1 MMRTTLQGEVAALE
15 ADLRKATM
23 KAGKLAAQLGTGTDA
38 AVRSRREARH
48 QELCTER
55 DKIHER
61 LRAAQGWLRAASNC
75 EHHHT
80 HTMPGL
86 MTSCSSTHGKV
97 RMMQTGEVVR
107 FSRHGRLAEATC
119 GPVAVTLILED
130 KEDKKKMHVLSVENK
145 HPILEFWGTVASLKL
160 DRGFGIIR
168 MDDGTL
174 INGTETVLFHV
185 ADLNGREGKAS
196 GCVPKESLREGMVV
210 SFRVDIKTDNAAL
223 WVAVALREV
232 RPDPAPAP
240 AWPQDVA
247 WGWEGVSGG
256 VDWSSNPY
264 EATGG
269 W

>member
-1 MMRTTLQGEVAALE
+1 MLKIRTTLQGEVAALE

-23 KAGKLAAQLGTGTDA
+23 KAGKLAAQLRTCTDA

-61 LRAAQGWLRAASNC
+61 LRAAQGRLRAASKC
-75 EHHHT
+75 EHQHT

-86 MTSCSSTHGKV
+86 MTSRTSTHGKV

-107 FSRHGRLAEATC
+107 FARHGQLAEATC

-130 KEDKKKMHVLSVENK
+130 DGTMHVLSVENE
-145 HPILEFWGTVASLKL
+145 HPILEFWGTVESLKL
-160 DRGFGIIR
+160 ERGFGIVR
-168 MDDGTL
+168 THGGTL
-174 INGTETVLFHV
+174 INGTETVLFHL
-185 ADLNGREGKAS
+185 ADLNGRDGGAS
-196 GCVPKESLREGMVV
+196 GCVPKEALSEGMVV
-210 SFRVDIKTDNAAL
+210 SFRVDVKTDDAAQ

-232 RPDPAPAP
+232 RPDPVPAP
-240 AWPQDVA
+240 VWPQGMA
-247 WGWEGVSGG
+247 WGWEGASGG

-264 EATGG
+264 EATSE